1 MAQNSFLAPFDHL
14 SAKNAQFHWIL
25 RCPGQLACC
34 TGRLAQ
40 LMCFALR
47 ALSLHRGSLCV
58 HGRLCTSS
66 CTCTAC
72 LPCLGPLL
80 PPSLLSCVYILRNQT
95 ALLPTPWKLLRLL
108 VHFSFARAR
117 SGASKGDMPGDWPI
131 KQDKGQA
138 SCKHTARYTTR
149 QGKRPH

>member
-1 MAQNSFLAPFDHL
+1 MTQNSFLAPFEQL
-14 SAKNAQFHWIL
+14 SSKNAQFHWIL

-80 PPSLLSCVYILRNQT
+80 PPSLLSCVCIYSST
-95 ALLPTPWKLLRLL
+95 APLEARPSPCVVARPLLL
-108 VHFSFARAR
+108 FDGR
-117 SGASKGDMPGDWPI
+117 S
-131 KQDKGQA
+131 
-138 SCKHTARYTTR
+138 R
-149 QGKRPH
+149 QEHISP